1 MPNRLI
7 IIGGV
12 AGGATAA
19 ARARRLDENTEI
31 ILFERGPYISF
42 ANCGLPYYLGGIIE
56 ERDEL
61 LVTTPA
67 DLSRRYRIDVRTQCE
82 VASIDRQNREV
93 TVKDLSSD
101 TVYLERFD
109 KLILSPGAAPVQPPL
124 EGINLENIF
133 TVRTIPDI
141 DGIKQYVDEQHPQSA
156 VVVGGGFIG
165 LEMAENLV
173 HRNITVT
180 LVEMLDQVMAPLDV
194 EMARMVQAQLAE
206 KGMQLNLG
214 DGVKRFV
221 KETGRLQVVT
231 EKGNRFACDLVIL
244 AIGVRPENRLA
255 LSAGLAIND
264 QGGIVTDTAM
274 ATSDPDIYAVG
285 DAVQVSHR
293 VSGHPAMIPLAG
305 PANRQGRV
313 AADNVHGRDSTYPG
327 SLGTA
332 IVKIFDQVIAS
343 TGLNEKTAAQQGLDY
358 RKSYTCSGSHA
369 SYYPG
374 STAMTI
380 KLLFTPKE
388 GKILGAQIVG
398 EQGVDKRIDVIA
410 TAICGQMTVY
420 DLAQLELAYAPPF
433 SSAKDPVN
441 MAGFVAANHLKG
453 DVESV
458 YWDDVPG
465 FSPET
470 HTLIDL
476 RGQDEIDEEGAIPG
490 ARHIPV
496 NDLRDRMEELDK
508 SKIQV
513 LFCAVGLRGYIAYRI
528 LRQYGFR
535 AVNFSGGFEL
545 FRHARLPA
553 ENKTS
558 N

>member
-1 MPNRLI
+1 MPNKLI

-19 ARARRLDENTEI
+19 ARARRLDEATEI
-31 ILFERGPYISF
+31 ILFERGQYISF
-42 ANCGLPYYLGGIIE
+42 ANCGLPYYLGGAIE

-67 DLSRRYRIDVRTQCE
+67 DLSRRYRVDVRTQCE
-82 VASIDRQNREV
+82 VVSIDRQNREV
-93 TVKDLSSD
+93 TVKDLSTD

-109 KLILSPGAAPVQPPL
+109 KLILSPGAAPVQPSL

-141 DGIKQYVDEQHPQSA
+141 DCIKQYVDEQRPQSA
-156 VVVGGGFIG
+156 VIVGGGFIG

-173 HRNITVT
+173 HRKVKVT

-194 EMARMVQAQLAE
+194 EMARMVQAHLAE
-206 KGMQLNLG
+206 KGVQLNLG
-214 DGVKRFV
+214 DGIKRFT

-231 EKGNRFACDLVIL
+231 EKGNRFACDLIIL

-255 LSAGLAIND
+255 LSAGLDINE

-285 DAVQVSHR
+285 DAAQVSHR
-293 VSGHPAMIPLAG
+293 VSGKPAMIPLAG
-305 PANRQGRV
+305 PANRQGRI
-313 AADNVHGRDSTYPG
+313 AADNVQGRSSAYPG
-327 SLGTA
+327 TLGTA
-332 IVKIFDQVIAS
+332 IVKIFDRVVAG
-343 TGLNEKTAAQQGLDY
+343 TGLNEKTAAQQKISCQ
-358 RKSYTCSGSHA
+358 KSYTCSGSHA

-380 KLLFTPKE
+380 KLLFTPDE

-398 EQGVDKRIDVIA
+398 QEGVDKRIDVIA

-420 DLAQLELAYAPPF
+420 DLEQLELAYAPPF

-470 HTLIDL
+470 HALIDL

-490 ARHIPV
+490 AQHIPV
-496 NDLRDRMEELDK
+496 NDLRDRLDELDK
-508 SKIQV
+508 DKLQV

-528 LRQYGFR
+528 LRQYGYR

-545 FRHARLPA
+545 YRHSCQSTKK
-553 ENKTS
+553 ETS
-558 N
+558 K